1 MDDLE
6 PNVPYAIIIEGDDID
21 LPVFENK
28 TIVTPNELTVI
39 DENGQYDFVGTYA
52 DLGKNNA
59 IVMEGD
65 YIAGVKAFKKASGGN
80 RIAAYRAYLKHLTD
94 FGAKLVFNFAG
105 RIISGEDGVGEDGGF
120 TDGINQ
126 ATADSSNSNIYN
138 LQGMRTKKATK
149 GVYIQNG
156 KKIIVK

>member
-1 MDDLE
+1 M
-6 PNVPYAIIIEGDDID
+6 
-21 LPVFENK
+21 
-28 TIVTPNELTVI
+28 TVT
-39 DENGQYDFVGTYA
+39 DENGQYDFIGTYA

-80 RIAAYRAYLKHLTD
+80 RIAAYRAYLKHLTAS
-94 FGAKLVFNFAG
+94 GAKLVFNFAG
-105 RIISGEDGVGEDGGF
+105 INIENDLVSEDGGF

-126 ATADSSNSNIYN
+126 TSVDSANGNIYN
-138 LQGMRTKKATK
+138 LQGMRTMKATK